1 MSIQVL
7 IVVGLLAGL
16 LASKLIIRSGEGLLR
31 DLALGVAGALAA
43 GAVFRMLDT
52 TEATGYHVFGL
63 IVALAGACAMV
74 VLYHSFFS
82 PRSS

>member
-31 DLALGVAGALAA
+31 DLALGVAGALVA
-43 GAVFRMLDT
+43 GAVFGVLDN

-63 IVALAGACAMV
+63 VVALAGACGLV
-74 VLYHSFFS
+74 VLYHSLIS
-82 PRSS
+82 ARSS